1 MKKLISILFIIHLF
15 VLTTFSQNIEILNN
29 INKLR
34 IDNGKNELFSDDI
47 LSEISKNY
55 TSYTLDYY
63 NNLPDNKNLDK
74 KIKNIFFDTEY
85 EYRKMLFGRGLL
97 EEEIYNFAF
106 FIGSFDEKQKNDQE
120 WLEYF
125 REKILKDYLLEF
137 ISNSD
142 LKIAGINL
150 VHQKSFGK
158 YTQVCIIM
166 ITLQ

>member
-34 IDNGKNELFSDDI
+34 VDNGKNELFSDDV
-47 LSEISKNY
+47 LCNISKDY
-55 TSYTLDYY
+55 ASYVLSHY
-63 NNLPDNKNLDK
+63 NHIPERNMEK

-106 FIGSFDEKQKNDQE
+106 FIGSFDENQKNDQE

-125 REKILKDYLLEF
+125 REKILKDYFLEF
-137 ISNSD
+137 ISSSD
-142 LKIAGINL
+142 LKISGINL
-150 VHQKSFGK
+150 VHQKSLGK
-158 YTQVCIIM
+158 YTQVCIII